1 MKKKLLIV
9 SGVLAITI
17 ALGVGIFQSNASEA
31 SPKLNHEEIS
41 QLISSQYP
49 GTITELEL
57 EKDDNRAVYEVEIV
71 NDGVEYELKVD
82 GNSGEIL
89 KLKEKRIAQKELA
102 KNDNQEKISVKE
114 QNEKEEKVTESKNDL
129 KTKVESKEAKK
140 QNTVIDKDEA
150 LEIALA
156 EFPGEVD
163 SIELDEED
171 GRLIYEI
178 EIESGDEEAE
188 FEIDAMTGE
197 IIVIEIDD

>member
-1 MKKKLLIV
+1 
-9 SGVLAITI
+9 
-17 ALGVGIFQSNASEA
+17 
-31 SPKLNHEEIS
+31 
-41 QLISSQYP
+41 
-49 GTITELEL
+49 
-57 EKDDNRAVYEVEIV
+57 
-71 NDGVEYELKVD
+71 
-82 GNSGEIL
+82 
-89 KLKEKRIAQKELA
+89 LKEKRIAQKELA